1 MRIRRGNTVANAI
14 KVLGDVI
21 DRAQEPRNALG
32 GLSSTGMTTLVNR
45 PDYAQARDQ
54 YLNWVNLAQAMLG
67 SVFADTDLSSGLM
80 SRAYWHICNFDGD
93 VRVLSR
99 LIFEELVYQTG
110 HPGVTDDPTH
120 SQFREAT
127 KRLRNLASLA
137 DRAGTIC
144 VPDTNVLMH
153 YTRFDQFDWRARLKV
168 PQVRLII
175 PVAVVSEIDNKKYAR
190 RAEFWDRARDL
201 LGLIDSYAE
210 SSPDGFAV
218 VREGVTVEIF
228 ADEEGHVRL
237 PDTDQEILDRCELLR
252 QIADRPVTL
261 VTGDSGARINARV
274 SGVEVLKLARDDLL
288 PRYRPELA
296 EAAKSTDA

>member
-1 MRIRRGNTVANAI
+1 MANAI

-21 DRAQEPRNALG
+21 DQAQEPRNALG

-110 HPGVTDDPTH
+110 HPGITDDPTH

-127 KRLRNLASLA
+127 KRLQNLANLA

-144 VPDTNVLMH
+144 VPDTNALMH
-153 YTRFDQFDWRARLKV
+153 YTRFDQFDWRTRLKV

-175 PVAVVSEIDNKKYAR
+175 SVAVVTEIDNKKYAR

-218 VREGVTVEIF
+218 VREGVTVEIL

-252 QIADRPVTL
+252 QIADRPVML

-296 EAAKSTDA
+296 EAAKSTEV